1 MTRIRMIIVIIGM
14 FLIGVDA
21 NAASASEDIY
31 KWVDAKGQV
40 HYGSVPPLG
49 VNATIVHAD
58 GAPSES
64 AISEAQAINKTIEQ
78 ATATSGTPISPINPA
93 DAQAKQ
99 TACDNAKAEYEKIA
113 NTPQISV
120 KNTQGEYERADDAKR
135 QALVDEKQAAA
146 NKACAPQ

>member
-1 MTRIRMIIVIIGM
+1 MTRIRMIIVVIGM
-14 FLIGVDA
+14 LLIGV
-21 NAASASEDIY
+21 NASAAGTSDDIY

-64 AISEAQAINKTIEQ
+64 AVSEAQAINKTIEQ
-78 ATATSGTPISPINPA
+78 AVTTSGTPPANPVNA
-93 DAQAKQ
+93 EAKQ
-99 TACDNAKAEYEKIA
+99 AACDNAKAEYEKIV
-113 NTPQISV
+113 NTPRV
-120 KNTQGEYERADDAKR
+120 ATTNEQGNSELLDENKR

-146 NKACAPQ
+146 NKACAP

>member
-1 MTRIRMIIVIIGM
+1 MTGIRMIIVIISM
-14 FLIGVDA
+14 LLIGVEV
-21 NAASASEDIY
+21 NAAGGASEDIY

-64 AISEAQAINKTIEQ
+64 AVNEAQAINKTIEQ

-99 TACDNAKAEYEKIA
+99 AACDNAKAEYEKIV
-113 NTPQISV
+113 NTPRV
-120 KNTQGEYERADDAKR
+120 ATTNEQGNSELLDENNR
-135 QALVDEKQAAA
+135 QTLVDEKQAAA
-146 NKACAPQ
+146 NKACAP